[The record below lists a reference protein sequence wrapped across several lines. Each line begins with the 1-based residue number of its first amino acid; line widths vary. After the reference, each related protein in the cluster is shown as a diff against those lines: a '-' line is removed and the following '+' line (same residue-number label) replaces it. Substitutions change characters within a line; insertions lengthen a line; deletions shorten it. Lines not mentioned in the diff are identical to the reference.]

1 MLGFLLAICPQSSVR
16 HMSHHLSTFTRQRGN
31 RDTDALNHFP
41 LDSKSLL
48 ACSSTK
54 SLEWEGSEGNAEL
67 GSGVLAAILLD
78 YLSVFRA
85 HEHM

>member
-1 MLGFLLAICPQSSVR
+1 M
-16 HMSHHLSTFTRQRGN
+16 
-31 RDTDALNHFP
+31 DALNHFP
-41 LDSKSLL
+41 LDSRSLL

-54 SLEWEGSEGNAEL
+54 SLEWKGSEGNAEL
-67 GSGVLAAILLD
+67 GSSVLAGILLD